1 MMRFILFLIVILA
14 GFGFWWMKFASDD
27 QKAAIDS
34 KAPVSMVMDPVE
46 GMIGNATGA
55 PAADDGAAAPAAGDV
70 SDDALVTD
78 DSMADDAA
86 ADDMA
91 ADDMADDAAADDAA
105 PADDAQPE

>member
-1 MMRFILFLIVILA
+1 MMRFVLFLIVILA

-46 GMIGNATGA
+46 GLIGKATGA
-55 PAADDGAAAPAAGDV
+55 PAADDGAAAPATGAAT
-70 SDDALVTD
+70 DDAPATD
-78 DSMADDAA
+78 DSMSDD
-86 ADDMA
+86 A

-105 PADDAQPE
+105 PADDTQPE